1 MKIGFMACFPVSIAC
16 CFEATCRSC
25 PAGPWP
31 SSLYRLKINFGSLKP
46 FLLENSER
54 VKSHAEAVAKEY
66 GRPFRY
72 LQTNIDKE
80 KRSEEHTSELQSHSD
95 LVCRLLLEKK

>member
-1 MKIGFMACFPVSIAC
+1 MKEFIRKYENRIHGVLSCFDRM

-80 KRSEEHTSELQSHSD
+80 KAARELA
-95 LVCRLLLEKK
+95 